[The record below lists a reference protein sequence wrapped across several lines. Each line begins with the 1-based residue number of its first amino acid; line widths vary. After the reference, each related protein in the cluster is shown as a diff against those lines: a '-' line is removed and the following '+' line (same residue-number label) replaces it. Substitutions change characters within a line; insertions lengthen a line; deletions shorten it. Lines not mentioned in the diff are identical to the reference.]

1 MQQTT
6 AISFSPNPKN
16 QLTPRDLPPKALSTF
31 TSTVTSE
38 FFGTEQN
45 KCHPNFL
52 TSEMKG
58 LERQIELQNA
68 GEVMML
74 STDKTGGFAYFDSSD
89 NIFGINK
96 ILYGSFV
103 ATDGTKLHYFRQ
115 VKEEEITDIQ
125 KQISE
130 YIMIGY
136 STQEKYQNKRG
147 TANKCLPYK
156 SIDKQ
161 P

>member
-1 MQQTT
+1 
-6 AISFSPNPKN
+6 
-16 QLTPRDLPPKALSTF
+16 
-31 TSTVTSE
+31 
-38 FFGTEQN
+38 
-45 KCHPNFL
+45 
-52 TSEMKG
+52 MKG

-68 GEVMML
+68 GEVMIL
-74 STDKTGGFAYFDSSD
+74 PTDKTGGFAYFDSSD

-103 ATDGTKLHYFRQ
+103 ATDGIKLHYFRQ
-115 VKEEEITDIQ
+115 VKEEEINDIQ
-125 KQISE
+125 RKFSE

-136 STQEKYQNKRG
+136 STQEKYQNMRG
-147 TANKCLPYK
+147 TASKCLPYK